1 MHFSKVALLSAPVMA
16 MASPVALET
25 RQDNTCCYQTEDVNA
40 LVFVT
45 KGQSS
50 QTLDTLNWCYLQV
63 DRDVTDPDNCEKA
76 TRSYWAGYCPSDGTK
91 VIPCP

>member
-25 RQDNTCCYQTEDVNA
+25 RQDNTCCYQTEVRNHPFD
-40 LVFVT
+40 L
-45 KGQSS
+45 
-50 QTLDTLNWCYLQV
+50 
-63 DRDVTDPDNCEKA
+63 DVTDPDNCEKA

>member
-1 MHFSKVALLSAPVMA
+1 MLLSNRGEKSIRSVG
-16 MASPVALET
+16 
-25 RQDNTCCYQTEDVNA
+25 RQLANAYTAQDVNA

-63 DRDVTDPDNCEKA
+63 DRYADPLNASMC
-76 TRSYWAGYCPSDGTK
+76 
-91 VIPCP
+91 